1 MEKIQFIHEKSLE
14 LLKTVGVKIR
24 HQGIVKRLK
33 EYGFEVKGE
42 LVRFDGKLLME
53 LISKAPGGFVMKAR
67 NDKYDL
73 HLNSTQ
79 VNYSPGYG
87 CSSITEIDGTV
98 RDSTIE
104 DYKTFLK
111 LIHVSDVFKINGGIV
126 CQPQDLA
133 PDKSWAGMA
142 YMTILHSDKILFGQ
156 PGEEAQVRR
165 IMELAFIAAGGEAE
179 LKAAPRVM
187 TMMSTLS
194 PLTIDQATV
203 DTCLVCGEY
212 GQPIMVSPGPMAGA
226 TGPINPQANVVMG
239 NAEILAAIAF
249 IQLAHPGTPVMYG
262 LQATTTDMKTG
273 GVAIGS
279 PGYPL
284 QAKYCK
290 AMADFYG
297 LPCRCGGTVNDAR
310 ELSIQSTY
318 ESFMPI
324 FTTSQNRVDLI
335 VHSNGILNSF
345 ASMSFEKFMVDLE
358 IISMVKYFLDDLE
371 FNDQTVNI
379 DLFKEVGPGGL
390 FLNCRDTL
398 KKCRQVPWQPMISHR
413 GPLSE
418 GVTFQG
424 QLLNN
429 INAFKDKLLSSYK
442 VPALDSKVAE
452 ELDQYMLRDGFDQAL
467 LDRLKPVA

>member
-1 MEKIQFIHEKSLE
+1 MKKTEFIHAKSME
-14 LLKTVGVKIR
+14 LLAAVGVKIH
-24 HQGIVKRLK
+24 HQGLLKRFE
-33 EYGFEVKGE
+33 EYGFKVEGE
-42 LVRFDGKLLME
+42 LVRFEEKPLME
-53 LISKAPGGFVMKAR
+53 LVSRSPGGFVMKAR
-67 NDKYDL
+67 NEKYDL
-73 HLNSTQ
+73 ALNGTE

-87 CSSITEIDGTV
+87 CASITEINGAV

-104 DYKTFLK
+104 DYKQFLK
-111 LIHVSDVFKINGGIV
+111 IIEASEVFKINGGIV
-126 CQPQDLA
+126 CQPQDLPA
-133 PDKSWAGMA
+133 PLSWAGMA
-142 YMTILHSDKILFGQ
+142 YMTIVHSEKVIFGQ
-156 PGEEAQVRR
+156 PGEKKQVRR
-165 IMELAFIAAGGEAE
+165 IMDLAAIAAGGVEK

-194 PLTIDQATV
+194 PLTIDQSTV
-203 DTCLVCGEY
+203 ETCLVAGEY
-212 GQPIMVSPGPMAGA
+212 RQPIMVSPGPMAGA
-226 TGPINPQANVVMG
+226 TGPINLQANIVMG
-239 NAEILAAIAF
+239 NAEILASLAM

-262 LQATTTDMKTG
+262 LQATTADMKTG
-273 GVAIGS
+273 GISIGS

-318 ESFMPI
+318 ESFLPI

-345 ASMSFEKFMVDLE
+345 SSMSYEKFMVDLE
-358 IISMVKYFLDDLE
+358 IILMIKYFLDDLE

-413 GPLSE
+413 GPLPE
-418 GVTFQG
+418 GVGFQQ

-429 INAFKDKLLSSYK
+429 INAFKDKLLSSYQA
-442 VPALDSKVAE
+442 PALDSKVAA
-452 ELDQYMLRDGFDQAL
+452 ELDQYMIKDGFDQAL
-467 LDRLKPVA
+467 LDRMKP